1 LIDFLQ
7 CDAERAVAGAPLETL
22 LQMQRKLAA
31 VGAAVDDGVRR
42 ASSAAERGALRVALL
57 LTVRAPVR
65 VQARTKLFRLAFD
78 VASGELSVA
87 EASARDAAAAQ
98 SKLPS
103 DNMHTSM
110 FVESERSVA
119 AHFCFGAQPIVALL
133 YHRLGLTSEAIHY
146 RFLALADAADA
157 DVDVDIDR
165 LCARLQRRDERGAL
179 LFEWCAVRR
188 FEDSGVRQTQYAPE
202 TLAGAPLAPVPRA
215 AVDDANDPP
224 ASGCTSAYVRAFDA
238 LLQRQRQQQQEQEQA
253 DVVVD
258 ERGSA
263 FVARNVVLRCLQLEP
278 QLRVWDVLEQDID
291 ACFALAATR
300 VAVSH
305 SPFAKRAGLV
315 YA

>member
-1 LIDFLQ
+1 M
-7 CDAERAVAGAPLETL
+7 AGAPLETL

-31 VGAAVDDGVRR
+31 VSAAVGDGVRR

-119 AHFCFGAQPIVALL
+119 AHFCFGAQPILALL
-133 YHRLGLTSEAIHY
+133 YHRLGLKSEAIHY
-146 RFLALADAADA
+146 RFLALADADVDA
-157 DVDVDIDR
+157 DVDIDIDR

-202 TLAGAPLAPVPRA
+202 TLAGVPLAPVPSA
-215 AVDDANDPP
+215 AADASDPA
-224 ASGCTSAYVRAFDA
+224 ASGCTSAYVRAFEA
-238 LLQRQRQQQQEQEQA
+238 LLQRQQQRQQQEAQA
-253 DVVVD
+253 DVVD

-291 ACFALAATR
+291 ACFALAPTR

-315 YA
+315 YS

>member
-1 LIDFLQ
+1 LIDFLT

-31 VGAAVDDGVRR
+31 VSAAVGDGVRR

-119 AHFCFGAQPIVALL
+119 AHFCFGAQPILALL
-133 YHRLGLTSEAIHY
+133 YHRLGLKSEAIHY
-146 RFLALADAADA
+146 RFLALADADVDA
-157 DVDVDIDR
+157 DVDIDIDR

-202 TLAGAPLAPVPRA
+202 TLAGVPLAPVPSA
-215 AVDDANDPP
+215 AADASDPA
-224 ASGCTSAYVRAFDA
+224 ASGCTSAYVRAFEA
-238 LLQRQRQQQQEQEQA
+238 LLQRQQQRQQQEAQA
-253 DVVVD
+253 DVVD

-291 ACFALAATR
+291 ACFALAPTR

-315 YA
+315 YS